1 MTKQLAPATTTE
13 EDFGR
18 AFAPEADSG
27 RAFAPEADP
36 TPEPLAGAGATNG
49 LSPDAAAYLRALVE
63 GDGNAADAAIKRAS
77 ASEDILVD
85 TINEA
90 LFELVG
96 DTVIEYGPNGPEL
109 IEDYREDVE
118 GFLNHE

>member
-1 MTKQLAPATTTE
+1 MTKQPTPATTTE

-18 AFAPEADSG
+18 AFAPEAD
-27 RAFAPEADP
+27 P
-36 TPEPLAGAGATNG
+36 TPEPMADAGATNG